1 MHRDCAELLAVI
13 KLQAPLADPAKTV
26 CLLQDR
32 AEYPR
37 EIAGRRIDDLQ
48 HLGDRVLPLVGLFQL
63 AGKRAYL
70 PLQVGNGWGCGR
82 SFASVG
88 AVGAA
93 TVGRLPASTTFLLFA
108 PPGGSR

>member
-32 AEYPR
+32 VEYR
-37 EIAGRRIDDLQ
+37 HEIAGRRIDDLQ

-63 AGKRAYL
+63 AGKSAYL
-70 PLQVGNGWGCGR
+70 PLQVGN
-82 SFASVG
+82 
-88 AVGAA
+88 
-93 TVGRLPASTTFLLFA
+93 
-108 PPGGSR
+108 